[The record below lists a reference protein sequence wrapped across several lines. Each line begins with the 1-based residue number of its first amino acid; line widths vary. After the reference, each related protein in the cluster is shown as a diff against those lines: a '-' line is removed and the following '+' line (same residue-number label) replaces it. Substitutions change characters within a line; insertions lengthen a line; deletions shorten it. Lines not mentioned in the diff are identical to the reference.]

1 MDSSTGFGTLNYIV
15 LFTYLSFM
23 VGVGISF
30 AGKQKTVEDYFLAG
44 RNMPWAVVGI
54 SMFVSVLSA
63 VSYVGIPGVAYED
76 NIALL
81 VEVFL
86 TPICIPFL
94 IFIFYPFYR
103 ILNVMTSY
111 EYVLQ
116 RFGKSA
122 RFVVSA
128 LFVLGRGGWLGAVIY
143 APAMVLSTITD
154 LPIWLLI
161 ILMGVLAT
169 TYTTLG
175 GLSAVL
181 WTDVVQFL
189 ILFGGAVWVAFTLT
203 TSVPGGLASIWEIA
217 QATNHVRVIDWKINL
232 AEMTGMAVLLSYFLQ
247 LVYDYGV
254 DQITVQRVLAVRTS
268 GGMARAT
275 IFMGIA
281 QALTLTLLL
290 YVGLGLFAYFQTF
303 PSELGPG
310 ISGDRVLPYYIMH
323 TFPAGF
329 SGLLISALFAAAM
342 SSMDSG
348 INSITSVLLTDFIR
362 PLRAKEH
369 SEQHDVQLSRYLTVF
384 LGVLATG
391 VAFSITGIEQIL
403 KASSAFL
410 GLFGSPILA
419 LFLLGMLTRRGN
431 FRGWLVGTIAGISI
445 TVWCQQATDMHWIY
459 YFPLCF
465 IISFGVGGAVSLL
478 LGVRRGG
485 PLGRP
490 ELTLWGRQRLRP

>member
-1 MDSSTGFGTLNYIV
+1 MDSSTGFGTLNYVV

-30 AGKQKTVEDYFLAG
+30 AGKQKTLEDYFLAG

-63 VSYVGIPGVAYED
+63 VSYVGVPGVAYED

-81 VEVFL
+81 VEVFVSPVCV
-86 TPICIPFL
+86 PIL
-94 IFIFYPFYR
+94 IFVFYPFYR
-103 ILNVMTSY
+103 ILNVTTSY

-122 RFVVSA
+122 RFMVSA

-143 APAMVLSTITD
+143 APAMVLSSITD

-169 TYTTLG
+169 TYTALG

-203 TSVPGGLASIWEIA
+203 TSVPGGFASIWEIA
-217 QATNHVRVIDWKINL
+217 EAANHIRVIDWEINL
-232 AEMTGMAVLLSYFLQ
+232 AEMTGIAVLLSYFLQ
-247 LVYDYGV
+247 LVYDYGA
-254 DQITVQRVLAVRTS
+254 DQITVQRVLAAGTS

-275 IFMGIA
+275 ISMTIA
-281 QALTLTLLL
+281 QVLTLTLLL

-303 PSELGPG
+303 PSELGAG
-310 ISGDRVLPYYIMH
+310 IGGDRVLPYYIMN

-329 SGLLISALFAAAM
+329 SGLLIAALFAAAM

-348 INSITSVLLTDFIR
+348 INSITSVLITDFIR

-369 SEQHDVQLSRYLTVF
+369 SERHDVRLSRYLTIF
-384 LGVLATG
+384 LGALATG

-403 KASSAFL
+403 KASNAFL

-431 FRGWLVGTIAGISI
+431 FRGWLVGMIAGISI
-445 TVWCQQATDMHWIY
+445 TAWCQQTTDMHWIY

-465 IISFGVGGAVSLL
+465 IISFGIGTAASLL
-478 LGVRRGG
+478 LGVKRGG

-490 ELTLWGRQRLRP
+490 ELTLWGRQW